1 MKRGSSGA
9 KIPDLDEESD
19 GGGGT
24 TENMVDGGDDVDL
37 EAVSLEQTT
46 EKMDGGVQNFP
57 IYQAPSKRRMA
68 RSTQRAPR
76 VSTKLKPGNFLTPL
90 VSMASLTAFASYQHF
105 FSAYTFERPTQPLS
119 SAPNMEA
126 DGSIGILDINCFM
139 PFLPKES
146 KKHQASFTKPPC
158 AQALNKHNTSVF
170 LIEELRKT
178 NNASSIAPLL
188 AYMSMID
195 VLKTR
200 VMGNLFSTTYL
211 CIILPCSRAPN
222 ELHDTTSLSGI
233 LSNTSLIETT
243 SPDFAYPS
251 NIEFH
256 DTEFFRGI
264 SSNTFLAD
272 KISPQEPYK

>member
-1 MKRGSSGA
+1 
-9 KIPDLDEESD
+9 
-19 GGGGT
+19 
-24 TENMVDGGDDVDL
+24 
-37 EAVSLEQTT
+37 
-46 EKMDGGVQNFP
+46 
-57 IYQAPSKRRMA
+57 
-68 RSTQRAPR
+68 
-76 VSTKLKPGNFLTPL
+76 
-90 VSMASLTAFASYQHF
+90 MASLTAFASYQHF
-105 FSAYTFERPTQPLS
+105 FSAYTFDRPTQPLS
-119 SAPNMEA
+119 NAPNMEA
-126 DGSIGILDINCFM
+126 DGSIGILDINCFV

-170 LIEELRKT
+170 LIEALRKT

-188 AYMSMID
+188 AYMSTID

-264 SSNTFLAD
+264 SPNTFLAD